1 MPTLMWKPQRVSSQR
16 HPPRRLRPPARSALW
31 HTAYFLLPRCAW
43 RSRKSSGRP
52 PSRRTRCRRARPHDT
67 LILCHGPAVHRGY
80 DQAAPHALL
89 ERAARRLDQ
98 AGAGRTASPS
108 EATPSLQL
116 RDTTA
121 CGIQSDI
128 SALVERILWP
138 GLSASPCLRRRCL
151 PASPLFASSPW
162 PPSPPLDARRK
173 LLI

>member
-1 MPTLMWKPQRVSSQR
+1 MWKPQRVSSQR

-31 HTAYFLLPRCAW
+31 HTAYFLPPRCAW

-67 LILCHGPAVHRGY
+67 LILCHGPAGHRGY

-108 EATPSLQL
+108 EATPSRQL
-116 RDTTA
+116 RDTTC
-121 CGIQSDI
+121 CGDLYLMRNEFVRFYHHHARQCMP
-128 SALVERILWP
+128 LQK
-138 GLSASPCLRRRCL
+138 LRRE
-151 PASPLFASSPW
+151 
-162 PPSPPLDARRK
+162 
-173 LLI
+173 IQ